1 MSQTQ
6 ENATIRERIVAHPE
20 PALIWLGGALLL
32 LAVEFGAFAK
42 TMVLFGDQINPLI
55 NGSTEIGGWFVDQM
69 FKTFGTAGGA
79 VVSALGAVLILAVL
93 GVFVKAI
100 FIPFNLVERLGL
112 EDVPMSVDL
121 LERLIIMFGLA
132 ILWAILIYEPLGMLL
147 PALPVIGEPS
157 IAQLIHGFAQTAAGV
172 GTWLGDTFPT
182 LLSRDLIPNDGFK
195 PPADMTGEYPT
206 GPLGPYHGTFL
217 GLAPAYAWAIRV
229 TLVYAYAFVWL
240 AWCWFGYKTFRKH
253 YRYADWT
260 PRDDMIDRLST
271 HRWGQFGFLMV
282 AMFIVMALFAPTLG
296 PVTTQENI
304 YDPYSYTFKY
314 TEDGQVKEVSH
325 GTANLDS
332 VSQGDP
338 NRNVGPMSYDEHGR
352 FHPLGTL
359 TTGKDLFTFMAD
371 GARVSLFI
379 GLLSI
384 LLGGFIATALA
395 MVTAYY
401 KGLADLL
408 VVITSDSIQAMPGLL
423 IYIMLSVVFGSHPI
437 SNVYNG
443 GLLLAL
449 IFAATGWPGLWRAIR
464 GPAFQVSEQE
474 WIDAARSYGQ
484 RPTATMKKHMLPY
497 VAGYLLVYGSLTLGG
512 IIIGVAAL
520 SFLGLGV
527 SPPTP
532 EWGRAV
538 NAGRSYVTTVSWH
551 ISTIPGLMVVFV
563 VTGFNAFGDG
573 IRDAIDP
580 QSGGASADEAAAAGG
595 GG

>member
-1 MSQTQ
+1 MSQQ
-6 ENATIRERIVAHPE
+6 DNAQLRDRILAHPE
-20 PALIWLGGALLL
+20 PALVWLAGVAVL
-32 LAVEFGAFAK
+32 LAVEFGAFME
-42 TMVLFGDQINPLI
+42 TLVLFGDQINPLV
-55 NGSTEIGGWFVDQM
+55 NGSGEVGGWYVEQM

-79 VVSALGAVLILAVL
+79 VMSALGALVILAIL
-93 GVFVKAI
+93 SVFVKAL
-100 FIPFNLVERLGL
+100 FIPFNIVEKLGL
-112 EDVPMSVDL
+112 QDIPISVDL
-121 LERLIIMFGLA
+121 LERVIIAVGIA
-132 ILWAILIYEPLGMLL
+132 IVWAVLLYEPLAVL
-147 PALPVIGEPS
+147 PALPLIGEPS
-157 IAQLIHGFAQTAAGV
+157 IAQLIHGFSQTVAGIA
-172 GTWLGDTFPT
+172 TWLADTFPT
-182 LLSRDLIPNDGFK
+182 LLSRDLMPNDGFK
-195 PPADMTGEYPT
+195 PPANSEFST

-229 TLVYAYAFVWL
+229 VAIYVYAFMWL
-240 AWCWFGYKTFRKH
+240 AWMWFGYKTFRRH

-260 PRDDMIDRLST
+260 PRDDMVDRLRD
-271 HRWGQFGFLMV
+271 HRWGQFGFV
-282 AMFIVMALFAPTLG
+282 IVFMFIVLALFAPALG
-296 PVTTQENI
+296 PATTQENI
-304 YDPYSYTFKY
+304 YDPYSYTFNY
-314 TEDGQVKEVSH
+314 TENGQVQEISH
-325 GTANLDS
+325 GAANLQS
-332 VSQGDP
+332 RSQGDP
-338 NRNVGPMSYDEHGR
+338 NRNVGPMSYDQYGR

-379 GLLSI
+379 GLVAI
-384 LLGGFIATALA
+384 LLSGFIATSLA

-408 VVITSDSIQAMPGLL
+408 VVVTSDSIQALPGLL
-423 IYIMLSVVFGSHPI
+423 VYILLSVVFGSHPI
-437 SNVYNG
+437 SNVYSG

-484 RPTATMKKHMLPY
+484 RPTVTMKKHMIPY

-538 NAGRSYVTTVSWH
+538 NAGRQYVTTVSWH
-551 ISTIPGLMVVFV
+551 ISTIPGIMVTLV
-563 VTGFNAFGDG
+563 VLGFNAFGDG
-573 IRDAIDP
+573 VRDAIDP